1 MSNHNE
7 KNELNSGKL
16 LTSSVE
22 DNPEPSQICLICKR
36 ELPYVFFHKS
46 SSNKNRLDYRCKDCK
61 KELAYKNRKDNY
73 FKSYIIT
80 KKSECKQKNI
90 EFNLTEEYL
99 RNIWTGICPIS
110 RVQLSPNKGK
120 GSHHITSSH
129 LDRINPNKGYV
140 KGNVCWIS
148 GRMNRIKYNATIEE
162 LENILTYMKGAT
174 TILKRST
181 S

>member
-36 ELPYVFFHKS
+36 EL
-46 SSNKNRLDYRCKDCK
+46 
-61 KELAYKNRKDNY
+61 
-73 FKSYIIT
+73 
-80 KKSECKQKNI
+80 
-90 EFNLTEEYL
+90 
-99 RNIWTGICPIS
+99 
-110 RVQLSPNKGK
+110 
-120 GSHHITSSH
+120 
-129 LDRINPNKGYV
+129 
-140 KGNVCWIS
+140 
-148 GRMNRIKYNATIEE
+148 
-162 LENILTYMKGAT
+162 ENILTYMKGAT

>member
-61 KELAYKNRKDNY
+61 KELAYKNR
-73 FKSYIIT
+73 
-80 KKSECKQKNI
+80 
-90 EFNLTEEYL
+90 
-99 RNIWTGICPIS
+99 
-110 RVQLSPNKGK
+110 
-120 GSHHITSSH
+120 
-129 LDRINPNKGYV
+129 
-140 KGNVCWIS
+140 
-148 GRMNRIKYNATIEE
+148 IKYNATIEE